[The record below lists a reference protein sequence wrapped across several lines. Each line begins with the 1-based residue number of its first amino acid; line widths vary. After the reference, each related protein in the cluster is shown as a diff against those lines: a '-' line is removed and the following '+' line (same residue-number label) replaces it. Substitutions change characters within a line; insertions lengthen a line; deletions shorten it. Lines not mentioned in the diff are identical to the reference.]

1 MTIIKSCSSS
11 FLYSSMKKKFRR
23 IQLIFDTEKWLW
35 KSEFCCFWP
44 LNSTERPKIFLWP
57 FLQFFSL
64 TYEPPNSAA
73 CRKIT
78 LGTLIIGLQG
88 YLSLWTL
95 TTLLDTQKTLEH
107 LAYMGYT
114 FHAGEENQIN
124 ALTIA
129 NERKI
134 DLGTIHLL
142 RKQVLGLF
150 LILTFPQCLCQPD
163 LWIY

>member
-1 MTIIKSCSSS
+1 MPAAASVELS
-11 FLYSSMKKKFRR
+11 FAGYDFFTS
-23 IQLIFDTEKWLW
+23 IFEKYDRDKDKALSPQELVNLFSTCPVMAWGPDVYNTV
-35 KSEFCCFWP
+35 P
-44 LNSTERPKIFLWP
+44 LNNHG
-57 FLQFFSL
+57 
-64 TYEPPNSAA
+64 Y
-73 CRKIT
+73 
-78 LGTLIIGLQG
+78 IGLQG

-134 DLGTIHLL
+134 DLGTIHIL
-142 RKQVLGLF
+142 RNQVFGLF
-150 LILTFPQCLCQPD
+150 LILTHSQCLCQPD

>member
-1 MTIIKSCSSS
+1 MPAAASVELS
-11 FLYSSMKKKFRR
+11 FAGYDFFTS
-23 IQLIFDTEKWLW
+23 IFEKYDRDKDKALSPQELVNLFSTCPVMAWGPDVYNTV
-35 KSEFCCFWP
+35 P
-44 LNSTERPKIFLWP
+44 LNNHG
-57 FLQFFSL
+57 
-64 TYEPPNSAA
+64 Y
-73 CRKIT
+73 
-78 LGTLIIGLQG
+78 IGLQG

-134 DLGTIHLL
+134 DLGTIHIL
-142 RKQVLGLF
+142 RKQVFGLF
-150 LILTFPQCLCQPD
+150 LILTHSQCLCQPD
-163 LWIY
+163 LWIYYILGH

>member
-1 MTIIKSCSSS
+1 
-11 FLYSSMKKKFRR
+11 
-23 IQLIFDTEKWLW
+23 
-35 KSEFCCFWP
+35 
-44 LNSTERPKIFLWP
+44 
-57 FLQFFSL
+57 
-64 TYEPPNSAA
+64 
-73 CRKIT
+73 

-129 NERKI
+129 NERKV
-134 DLGTIHLL
+134 DLGTSHIL
-142 RKQVLGLF
+142 RNHF
-150 LILTFPQCLCQPD
+150 LEGGSKTSKNFQNIFQKINNIKIVQKYPKMC
-163 LWIY
+163 